1 MDPIDQFIEQVLI
14 TPLRHFRGQVSS
26 FDTNHHDTVKQ
37 FSNHVGAL
45 FTGANPFSGPAAN
58 VIADLVDQYLQTELT
73 LTGSGMSEHLA
84 TMSTTCDNSANY
96 MEQSVESHQIPSYNN
111 KYADAALAFAG
122 TVDTGAVAQGGLDI
136 PWDIVA
142 LVASVVVGGIEIG
155 EAAWV
160 CNQEA
165 TKLQDALE
173 AVLAAKLV
181 AEALRDTDE
190 LPIIKPPT
198 DPTEPPGSNLLKFIL
213 VAMAIAGGLGALG
226 SLTWLQ
232 VQQDQASRDA
242 VLEYLRQKY
251 GNDCTDTQLLD
262 FLNKNPNVSL
272 KTLDKIMQFY
282 QVRAQ
287 ANAIQSMIENSPLYN
302 DPRYRADA
310 EQLISRLGA
319 NKLNGMTLDQA
330 LSQGDDYFTGYANGV
345 KGVWAEFQ
353 VGLRN
358 LPSGTVVSVGDT
370 MFYGI
375 ANPKDEAAIDV
386 ILNDGGTDTW
396 IQIKNNN
403 KLRSYGRQYDQLT
416 EQFERTVNIA
426 KEHMDSGQGPI
437 TVEEDL
443 PGSFFNDAAKKT
455 IIDKIEEIGK
465 NAGVN
470 VKVNTD
476 PIAPLPSDKN
486 WCQNLPDNVPTSIP
500 TPTPTPRRKNNPN
513 MNPGGNN
520 LIPAPTPTPGP

>member
-1 MDPIDQFIEQVLI
+1 
-14 TPLRHFRGQVSS
+14 
-26 FDTNHHDTVKQ
+26 
-37 FSNHVGAL
+37 
-45 FTGANPFSGPAAN
+45 
-58 VIADLVDQYLQTELT
+58 
-73 LTGSGMSEHLA
+73 MSEHLA
-84 TMSTTCDNSANY
+84 TMSTTCDNSANA
-96 MEQSVESHQIPSYNN
+96 MEQSVENHQIPSYNN

-122 TVDTGAVAQGGLDI
+122 VVDTGAVAQGGLDI

-173 AVLAAKLV
+173 AVLATKLV

-198 DPTEPPGSNLLKFIL
+198 EPNEPPGSNLLKFIL
-213 VAMAIAGGLGALG
+213 VAMGAGGTAWFL
-226 SLTWLQ
+226 SQTWSQ
-232 VQQDQASRDA
+232 IQQDQASRDA
-242 VLEYLRQKY
+242 VLAYLREKY
-251 GNDCTDTQLLD
+251 GNDCTDAELLD

-272 KTLDKIMQFY
+272 KMLDQIMQFY

-310 EQLISRLGA
+310 LKLISRLGA
-319 NKLNGMTLDQA
+319 NKLNGMTLEQA
-330 LSQGDDYFTGYANGV
+330 LGEKDDYFIGYANGV

-358 LPSGTVVSVGDT
+358 LPSGTVVKVGDT
-370 MFYGI
+370 RFYSQFDSQ
-375 ANPKDEAAIDV
+375 NWSDVDV

-396 IQIKNNN
+396 IQIKNNK
-403 KLRSYGRQYDQLT
+403 KLGLRGRPFTDLR
-416 EQFERTVNIA
+416 EQFKKTLDIA
-426 KEHMDSGQGPI
+426 KEHMDRGEGPI

-443 PGSFFNDAAKKT
+443 PGGFRNDFEKQK
-455 IIDKIEEIGK
+455 IIETLQRIGA

-476 PIAPLPSDKN
+476 PIPSLPSDKN

-500 TPTPTPRRKNNPN
+500 TPTPTPRRNNNPN
-513 MNPGGNN
+513 IDPGGYN
-520 LIPAPTPTPGP
+520 LTPTPTPNSGS